1 MTWEVRQA
9 PNDPN
14 AWDVYDGAGKVA
26 HLPWC
31 SKANAHLIAAA
42 PDLLL
47 ACRIAMED
55 AIKVRDFL
63 ASIALGS
70 EPPKD
75 DEEFPGMKL
84 LREVIA
90 KAEGR

>member
-42 PDLLL
+42 PELHEVLRRFVDCREAHGSGG
-47 ACRIAMED
+47 ACSED
-55 AIKVRDFL
+55 HVELVLDADRVL
-63 ASIALGS
+63 
-70 EPPKD
+70 
-75 DEEFPGMKL
+75 
-84 LREVIA
+84 A
-90 KAEGR
+90 KAGGQ

>member
-1 MTWEVRQA
+1 VTWEVRQA

-14 AWDVYDGAGKVA
+14 AWDVYDGEGKVA

-42 PDLLL
+42 PELL
-47 ACRIAMED
+47 AVL
-55 AIKVRDFL
+55 KLV
-63 ASIALGS
+63 
-70 EPPKD
+70 
-75 DEEFPGMKL
+75 DEEAAQDTPEMWAEVY
-84 LREVIA
+84 RVIA